1 MKVFKKKLE
10 TNPLRILDSK
20 NNEDKEVIEESP
32 KILNFL
38 DDESNFFFEVIL
50 KNLKELNIEFSVNPH
65 LVRGLDYYNH
75 TAFEFVTF
83 EDKSQNAVLAGGRY
97 DGLVSSLGGKNLS
110 GVGWASGIERIILN
124 LKEKINNLSDL
135 KKFREEIKTVERE
148 LTIVHAKAVNSM
160 KKKINI
166 DLIGFHGHTIYH
178 NSKEKTSVQIGD
190 PNLLSQLTKKSV
202 VYNFRQNDL
211 KNGGQGAPLTPIFHN
226 LIANKYLKKEL
237 DKSYSVNIINIG
249 GISNI
254 TKTVKWD
261 KIDKKK
267 EFIKACDIGPGN
279 CLIDEWVQKNSK
291 KRYDIDGTLASIG
304 NTDRLI
310 LNQALENFNIGPPYT
325 ESLDVKDFDISFV
338 KGLSLEDGIS
348 TLADFTSLQIS
359 KAVNFFKDPTKN
371 SIFLVCGGGR
381 KNKYLMNSI
390 LKSVNLIHDLNKT
403 NFVPVEEYSLDG
415 DFVESQAFA
424 YLAIRSILSLPI
436 SFPDTTR
443 CRESI
448 SGGVII
454 ENF

>member
-1 MKVFKKKLE
+1 MGKIYTALGLMSGTSVDGVDASIIKSDGNRE
-10 TNPLRILDSK
+10 YSPVI
-20 NNEDKEVIEESP
+20 DKYFEYGD
-32 KILNFL
+32 KIR
-38 DDESNFFFEVIL
+38 
-50 KNLKELNIEFSVNPH
+50 K
-65 LVRGLDYYNH
+65 R
-75 TAFEFVTF
+75 
-83 EDKSQNAVLAGGRY
+83 
-97 DGLVSSLGGKNLS
+97 
-110 GVGWASGIERIILN
+110 ILN
-124 LKEKINNLSDL
+124 LRAKISAPNHLIEHEN
-135 KKFREEIKTVERE
+135 EIKDIERE
-148 LTIVHAKAVNSM
+148 ITLFHANAVKEILNDTKIDLDLLGFHGQTIFHDS
-160 KKKINI
+160 KKKITKQ
-166 DLIGFHGHTIYH
+166 L
-178 NSKEKTSVQIGD
+178 GD
-190 PNLLSQLTKKSV
+190 GKLLSQLIKKKV
-202 VYNFRQNDL
+202 VYDFRQNDL

-403 NFVPVEEYSLDG
+403 NFVPVEDYSLDG